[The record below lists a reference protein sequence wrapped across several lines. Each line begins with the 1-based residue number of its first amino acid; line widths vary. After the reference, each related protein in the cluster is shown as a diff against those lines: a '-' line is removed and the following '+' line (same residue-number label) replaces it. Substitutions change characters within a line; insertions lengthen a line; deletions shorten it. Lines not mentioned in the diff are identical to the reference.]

1 MKGNIHPKVEEVTIT
16 CTCGA
21 QFKTTSTLCKDLTV
35 ELCSNCHPFFTGK
48 QRLVDSTGR
57 VERFQKRYEK
67 FKAAQKKAGKA
78 KKGEAKAE
86 ETPTTENQ

>member
-1 MKGNIHPKVEEVTIT
+1 MKGNIHPKVEEITIT

-21 QFKTTSTLCKDLTV
+21 KFKTTSTLCKDLTV

-67 FKAAQKKAGKA
+67 FKAAQKKGKKA
-78 KKGEAKAE
+78 PKAEAKAE